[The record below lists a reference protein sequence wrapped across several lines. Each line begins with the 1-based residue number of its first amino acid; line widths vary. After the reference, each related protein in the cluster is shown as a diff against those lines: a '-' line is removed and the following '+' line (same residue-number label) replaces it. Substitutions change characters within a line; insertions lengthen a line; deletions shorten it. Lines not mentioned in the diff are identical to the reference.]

1 MTLKELRE
9 QLAAKRDEQAA
20 IFSKFT
26 ENGEL
31 KEMPMD
37 VIEDVRNREKELA
50 DLTGKLQ
57 TQEAMEAAYK
67 SNEGARA
74 EFLKARGQAP
84 YSSAGGD
91 PSKDGDAGDPS
102 KEEKYTSLGDMF
114 VKSPE
119 YGSFKDTRRQGNGLG
134 SMAVELKTTMSTSA
148 GWVQQITR
156 TGRVVETALRRPMV
170 QDLMPN
176 TTTDLDSPAWME
188 ETTFTNNAAPVAEAA
203 AKPESAL
210 AYTQRTQ
217 PAEVIATI
225 LPVTEQA
232 LDSAPMMLSL
242 IENRLTRML
251 DLATE
256 TQLLTGDGV
265 SPNLLGFLNK
275 PSIQTQA
282 LGGDTVPDAIYKAMA
297 KVRDVAFAE
306 PTAYVTNP
314 ADWTPVRLLKDTT
327 GQYIWGNPS
336 VAGVETI
343 FGLRAVITTA
353 MTENTGLVGDFAGF
367 SELFERWGIR
377 IDVGWIND
385 NFSKNIRTIRI
396 ERRCALAIYRAA
408 AFCTVTGI

>member
-1 MTLKELRE
+1 MNFEVLR
-9 QLAAKRDEQAA
+9 LAGSLAVAGAVMLTASAA
-20 IFSKFT
+20 
-26 ENGEL
+26 
-31 KEMPMD
+31 M
-37 VIEDVRNREKELA
+37 
-50 DLTGKLQ
+50 
-57 TQEAMEAAYK
+57 
-67 SNEGARA
+67 
-74 EFLKARGQAP
+74 
-84 YSSAGGD
+84 
-91 PSKDGDAGDPS
+91 AGDW
-102 KEEKYTSLGDMF
+102 KKG
-114 VKSPE
+114 
-119 YGSFKDTRRQGNGLG
+119 RRQGQIAPL
-134 SMAVELKTTMSTSA
+134 ALELKTTMTTAA
-148 GWVQQITR
+148 GWVQESRR

-176 TTTDLDSPAWME
+176 TQTDLDTPGWME

-210 AYTQRTQ
+210 AYTARTQ

-225 LPVTEQA
+225 LPVTEQQ
-232 LDSAPMMLSL
+232 LDAEAQMRSL
-242 IENRLTRML
+242 IENRMTRML

-256 TQLLTGDGV
+256 TQILTGDGV
-265 SPNLLGFLNK
+265 TPNLLGFLNK
-275 PSIQTQA
+275 PGIATQA
-282 LGGDTVPDAIYKAMA
+282 LGADTVPDAIYKAMA

-353 MTENTGLVGDFAGF
+353 MTENTGLVGDFAMY
-367 SELFERWGIR
+367 SELFERWGVR
-377 IDVGWIND
+377 IDIGWIND
-385 NFSKNIRTIRI
+385 NFSKNIRTLRI

>member
-1 MTLKELRE
+1 MALKELRE
-9 QLAAKRDEQAA
+9 ELAAKRDALHG
-20 IFSKFT
+20 IFT
-26 ENGEL
+26 TYNDGTGGL

-37 VIEDVRNREKELA
+37 VIEDVRRRNEELGEIGA
-50 DLTGKLQ
+50 KLQ
-57 TQEAMEAAYK
+57 SAEAMESAFKA
-67 SNEGARA
+67 NTEARE
-74 EFLKARGQAP
+74 EFLKARGQSP
-84 YSSAGGD
+84 FSGAGGD
-91 PSKDGDAGDPS
+91 PSKDEQ
-102 KEEKYTSLGDMF
+102 KEEKFSSLGDMF

-119 YGSFKDTRRQGNGLG
+119 FGDWKKGRRQGQIAPL
-134 SMAVELKTTMSTSA
+134 ALELKTTMTTAA
-148 GWVQQITR
+148 GWVQESRR

-176 TTTDLDSPAWME
+176 TQTDLDTPGWME

-210 AYTQRTQ
+210 AYTARTQ

-225 LPVTEQA
+225 LPVTEQQ
-232 LDSAPMMLSL
+232 LDAEAQMRSL
-242 IENRLTRML
+242 IENRMTRML

-256 TQLLTGDGV
+256 TQILTGDGV
-265 SPNLLGFLNK
+265 TPNLLGFLNK
-275 PSIQTQA
+275 PGIATQA
-282 LGGDTVPDAIYKAMA
+282 LGADTVPDAIYKAMA

-353 MTENTGLVGDFAGF
+353 MTENTGLVGDFAMY
-367 SELFERWGIR
+367 SELFERWGVR
-377 IDVGWIND
+377 IDIGWIND
-385 NFSKNIRTIRI
+385 NFSKNIRTLRI